1 MLEPHVA
8 KYETIKPEYFPK
20 GSVKMMLYECCI
32 GLDISSE
39 ELP

>member
-8 KYETIKPEYFPK
+8 KNETWKTEYFLK

-32 GLDISSE
+32 GLNISSD